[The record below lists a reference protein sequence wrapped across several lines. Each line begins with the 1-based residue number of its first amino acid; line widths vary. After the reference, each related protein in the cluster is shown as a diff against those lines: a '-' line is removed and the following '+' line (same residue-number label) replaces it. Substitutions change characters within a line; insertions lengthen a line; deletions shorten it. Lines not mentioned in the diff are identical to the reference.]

1 MLADLTI
8 AAGGPSGGAR
18 APWLLAGATGHVL
31 AEFGDAWSL
40 LSAVERD
47 RAAAFRFTADRDD
60 FIAAHLLARSCA
72 AGLLDLAPTAVAI
85 AQRCEVCGGEHG
97 RPYVVEQPGAY
108 VSWSHARG
116 YVAAGAATVPIGV
129 DVEVLGHV
137 RLDDYLLDTVLTGAD
152 VAAVKAAAHPERVFS
167 LQWARKEC
175 LIKLGL
181 ADLDTVRHVELT
193 GLPVEPDHLPGRWQS
208 WRDGMHVLSW
218 WDGTR
223 HAVGAA
229 VKLVPQRS
237 GLR

>member
-8 AAGGPSGGAR
+8 AAGGLPGGVP

-31 AEFGDAWSL
+31 AEFDDAWTL

-60 FIAAHLLARSCA
+60 FIAAHVLARSCA
-72 AGLLDLAPTAVAI
+72 ARLLDVAPTAVAI
-85 AQRCEVCGGEHG
+85 AQRCDVCGGEHG
-97 RPYVVEQPGAY
+97 RPYVVEQPGTY

-116 YVAAGAATVPIGV
+116 YVAAGAAMVPISV
-129 DVEVLGHV
+129 DVEVLGHD
-137 RLDDYLLDTVLTGAD
+137 RLDEHLLDSVFTGAD
-152 VAAVKAAAHPERVFS
+152 VAAVKAAAYPEQVFL

-181 ADLDTVRHVELT
+181 ANLDTVRHVELT
-193 GLPVEPDHLPGRWQS
+193 GLPVEPDSLPGRWQS

-237 GLR
+237 ELR